1 MTCTGADGSDGEQH
15 SRPNAH
21 LLGLQRPR
29 TILSRAPDDAL
40 QDATKKPFLA
50 VGEANFAERS
60 STPSRGTAP
69 NGRSKRRDRNFL

>member
-1 MTCTGADGSDGEQH
+1 MTCTGADGSDGEQL

-50 VGEANFAERS
+50 VGE
-60 STPSRGTAP
+60 
-69 NGRSKRRDRNFL
+69 D